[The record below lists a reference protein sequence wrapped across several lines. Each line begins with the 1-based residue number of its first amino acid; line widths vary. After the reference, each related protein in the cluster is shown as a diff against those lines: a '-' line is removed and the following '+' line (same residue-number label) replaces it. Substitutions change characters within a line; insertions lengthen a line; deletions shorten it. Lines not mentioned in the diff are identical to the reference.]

1 MGPILYS
8 YLGCIELFEL
18 VATLEDHFMSPL
30 EGIIILRIFGIGMFF
45 INYTRYVVI
54 SILSCISLEV

>member
-1 MGPILYS
+1 
-8 YLGCIELFEL
+8 
-18 VATLEDHFMSPL
+18 MSPL